1 MNRFVLTAAASV
13 GLSVGLA
20 APAPAAGTWAAI
32 ANSPSKQ
39 QYWAAFGPLTKNQA
53 EQKAVQRCNA
63 GYHVTDCLVVASS
76 ADCVAVST
84 DSSGS
89 HFFGVGATAEA
100 AEANAQSR
108 SAGGAT
114 DQMHW
119 CSTEPGYM

>member
-32 ANSPSKQ
+32 ANSPSKH
-39 QYWAAFGPLTKNQA
+39 YYSAAWGPLTKNQA

-63 GYHVTDCLVVASS
+63 DYHVTDCLVVASS
-76 ADCVAVST
+76 ADCVAAAT

-89 HFFGVGATAEA
+89 HFGVGSTAEA

-119 CSTEPGYM
+119 CSTDSGYM

>member
-32 ANSPSKQ
+32 ANSPSTQ
-39 QYWAAFGPLTKNQA
+39 HYSAAWGPLTKNQA
-53 EQKAVQRCNA
+53 EQKAVRQCNA
-63 GYHVTDCLVVASS
+63 DSHVTDCLVVASS
-76 ADCVAVST
+76 ADCVAVARNT
-84 DSSGS
+84 SGS
-89 HFFGVGATAEA
+89 WFGVGPTAQA

-108 SAGGAT
+108 SAGGVT

>member
-32 ANSPSKQ
+32 ASSPSKHN
-39 QYWAAFGPLTKNQA
+39 YSAFWGPGTKNQA

-63 GYHVTDCLVVASS
+63 DSKVTDCLVVASS
-76 ADCVAVST
+76 ADCVAVAREL
-84 DSSGS
+84 SGS
-89 HFFGVGATAEA
+89 HFGVGPNAQA

-114 DQMHW
+114 DLQSW
-119 CSTEPGYM
+119 CSTDPGYL